1 MDVLKANLNN
11 KYPDIEIKSVDGFQG
26 REKEVVIIS
35 MVRSNEPKNLG
46 FLVEK
51 RRLNV
56 AVTRAKRQL
65 VLVCDA
71 GTVSKDEFLAGFVQ
85 YMRDNGEV
93 ETGPKHDTSSLVVPV
108 RNAPPTQKPV
118 KSVNVGKIP
127 GLDKFV
133 AVDCEMVGVGEEGVT
148 R

>member
-1 MDVLKANLNN
+1 MIED
-11 KYPDIEIKSVDGFQG
+11 YPDIEIKSVDGFQG

-35 MVRSNEPKNLG
+35 MVRSNEPQNLG

-71 GTVSKDEFLAGFVQ
+71 ATVSKDEFLAGFVK
-85 YMRDNGEV
+85 YMRDYGDV
-93 ETGPKHDTSSLVVPV
+93 ETAPKHDTSSLVVPV
-108 RNAPPTQKPV
+108 KNAPPTQKPA
-118 KSVNVGKIP
+118 KSQNLGKVP
-127 GLDKFV
+127 SLDKFV
-133 AVDCEMVGVGEEGVT
+133 AVDCEMVGVGEGGYT
-148 R
+148 RF

>member
-1 MDVLKANLNN
+1 MVPFKVDVLKANLLD
-11 KYPDIEIKSVDGFQG
+11 KAYADIEIKSVDGFQG

-35 MVRSNEPKNLG
+35 MVRSNKPQNLG

-71 GTVSKDEFLAGFVQ
+71 KTVSKVMTGSTLLYCRLLYFKFCIVHDMLRAVTLA
-85 YMRDNGEV
+85 
-93 ETGPKHDTSSLVVPV
+93 SLCLS
-108 RNAPPTQKPV
+108 K
-118 KSVNVGKIP
+118 
-127 GLDKFV
+127 L
-133 AVDCEMVGVGEEGVT
+133 
-148 R
+148 

>member
-1 MDVLKANLNN
+1 MIGD
-11 KYPDIEIKSVDGFQG
+11 YPDIEIKSVDGFQG

-35 MVRSNEPKNLG
+35 MVRSNEPQNLG

-71 GTVSKDEFLAGFVQ
+71 ATVSKDEFLAGFVK
-85 YMRDNGEV
+85 YMRDYGDV
-93 ETGPKHDTSSLVVPV
+93 ETAPKHDTSSLVVPV
-108 RNAPPTQKPV
+108 KNAPPTQKSV
-118 KSVNVGKIP
+118 KSKNLGKVP
-127 GLDKFV
+127 SLDKFV
-133 AVDCEMVGVGEEGVT
+133 AVDCEMVGVGEDGYT

>member
-1 MDVLKANLNN
+1 MIDD
-11 KYPDIEIKSVDGFQG
+11 YPDIEIKSVDGFQG

-35 MVRSNEPKNLG
+35 MVRSNEPQNLG

-71 GTVSKDEFLAGFVQ
+71 ATVSKDDFLAGFVK
-85 YMRDNGEV
+85 YMREHGEV
-93 ETGPKHDTSSLVVPV
+93 ETAPKGCEELCEE
-108 RNAPPTQKPV
+108 
-118 KSVNVGKIP
+118 P
-127 GLDKFV
+127 G
-133 AVDCEMVGVGEEGVT
+133 AEAT
-148 R
+148 

>member
-11 KYPDIEIKSVDGFQG
+11 NYSDIEIKSVDGFQG

-35 MVRSNEPKNLG
+35 MVRSNEPQNLG

-71 GTVSKDEFLAGFVQ
+71 ATVSKDEFLAGFVQ

-108 RNAPPTQKPV
+108 RNAPATQKQV
-118 KSVNVGKIP
+118 KSVSVGKIP
-127 GLDKFV
+127 SLDKFV
-133 AVDCEMVGVGEEGVT
+133 AVDCEMVGVGEGGVT

>member
-1 MDVLKANLNN
+1 MVPFKVDVLKANLLD
-11 KYPDIEIKSVDGFQG
+11 KAYADIEIKSVDGFQG

-35 MVRSNEPKNLG
+35 MVRSNEPQNLG

-71 GTVSKDEFLAGFVQ
+71 KTVSKVITDC
-85 YMRDNGEV
+85 
-93 ETGPKHDTSSLVVPV
+93 TPV
-108 RNAPPTQKPV
+108 
-118 KSVNVGKIP
+118 
-127 GLDKFV
+127 L
-133 AVDCEMVGVGEEGVT
+133 
-148 R
+148 

>member
-1 MDVLKANLNN
+1 MIDD
-11 KYPDIEIKSVDGFQG
+11 YPDIEIKSVDGFQG

-35 MVRSNEPKNLG
+35 MVRSNEAQNLG

-71 GTVSKDEFLAGFVQ
+71 ATVCKDEFLAGFVQ

-93 ETGPKHDTSSLVVPV
+93 ETGPKHDTGSLVVPV
-108 RNAPPTQKPV
+108 RNAPPTQKQV
-118 KSVNVGKIP
+118 KSANIGKIP
-127 GLDKFV
+127 SLDKFV
-133 AVDCEMVGVGEEGVT
+133 AVDCEMVGVGEGGVT